1 MCSAITRGARNS
13 SRISVP
19 SDPPR
24 RSWRP
29 DRWIPFCVRR
39 YPQRTRDRTLE
50 NRDAKRPVT
59 VVTGFLGSGA
69 YSPIHML
76 IFENTSNAHI
86 RNTTVAGAPA
96 LFMS

>member
-1 MCSAITRGARNS
+1 M
-13 SRISVP
+13 
-19 SDPPR
+19 
-24 RSWRP
+24 
-29 DRWIPFCVRR
+29 
-39 YPQRTRDRTLE
+39 E